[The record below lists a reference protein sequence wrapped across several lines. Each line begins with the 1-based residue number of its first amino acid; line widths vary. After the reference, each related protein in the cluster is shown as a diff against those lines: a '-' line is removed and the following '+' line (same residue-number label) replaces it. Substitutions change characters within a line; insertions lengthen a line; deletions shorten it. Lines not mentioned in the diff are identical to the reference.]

1 MAAIPE
7 QSRATL
13 LEHLPPKLLRNIVQF
28 CADDVF
34 VGRATLL
41 SLSVVNKYI
50 RNVTTSRLFQRIC
63 FRDSPES
70 PGDEIL
76 HSIRRFIAAP
86 ELWFHARTLSLY
98 LRRRNCRGEGHTT
111 PTEPYHS
118 LLLPELVGA
127 LVKMPEITELYIHMD
142 GKQGRKCLEGL
153 QAAVLWGAAGFGRQ
167 LNIRSLTVSP
177 DNWAGLDCQCEEPDP
192 DHDIDFL
199 AAFPQL
205 KTFCF
210 EATESSW
217 PRTTLNAI
225 YYHPTVASN
234 LTQLRLYR
242 TCSDPRSGFKPNAWR
257 HFEFSELNLSK
268 VTPELEYLSIL
279 GELRVFPVSRL
290 LNQLATIPKLK
301 YVDITD
307 EQMKDDYH
315 GSLAYLRAAL
325 DTPPQTPPLQR
336 SHRLVYIEHL
346 ARNHPLNEFRPEL
359 ASQTFKGCPQLRRIC
374 FVRSLVG
381 EVYLRGYYDAVAD
394 STGYISP
401 EVKDADLADIPREWR
416 HGVPQTGLMPF
427 PSFTPWE
434 GFM

>member
-1 MAAIPE
+1 MATHLQ
-7 QSRATL
+7 QSQATL
-13 LEHLPPKLLRNIVQF
+13 LEHLPPTLLRKIVHF
-28 CADDVF
+28 CSDDAA

-41 SLSVVNKYI
+41 NLSVMNKYL
-50 RNVTTSRLFQRIC
+50 RNVTASRLFQQIC
-63 FRDSPES
+63 FRDSPDS

-98 LRRRNCRGEGHTT
+98 LRRRNCLGADHAS

-127 LVKMPEITELYIHMD
+127 LVKMPDITELYIHVD
-142 GKQGRKCLEGL
+142 GQQGRRCLEGL
-153 QAAVLWGAAGFGRQ
+153 QAAVLWGAKGRE

-177 DNWAGLDCQCEEPDP
+177 DNWAGLHCQCEEPDS

-199 AAFPQL
+199 AALPQL
-205 KTFCF
+205 KAFCF

-217 PRTTLNAI
+217 LRSTLDAAH
-225 YYHPTVASN
+225 YHPNVASN
-234 LTQLRLYR
+234 LTHLRLYR
-242 TCSDPRSGFKPNAWR
+242 TCSDPRSGFRPNAWR
-257 HFEFSELNLSK
+257 LSEFTELNLSRVMPK
-268 VTPELEYLSIL
+268 LEYLSIL
-279 GELRVFPVSRL
+279 GELRVFPVSSL
-290 LNQLATIPKLK
+290 LDQLSKISKLK

-325 DTPPQTPPLQR
+325 DTPPQSLPLQR
-336 SHRLVYIEHL
+336 SARLVYIEHL
-346 ARNHPLNEFRPEL
+346 ARNHRLNEFRPEL
-359 ASQTFKGCPQLRRIC
+359 ASQTFEKCPQLRRIC

-381 EVYLRGYYDAVAD
+381 EVYIRGYYYAVAD
-394 STGYISP
+394 STGYISA
-401 EVKDADLADIPREWR
+401 EVKDADLVDIPGEWR

-427 PSFTPWE
+427 PGFTPWQ